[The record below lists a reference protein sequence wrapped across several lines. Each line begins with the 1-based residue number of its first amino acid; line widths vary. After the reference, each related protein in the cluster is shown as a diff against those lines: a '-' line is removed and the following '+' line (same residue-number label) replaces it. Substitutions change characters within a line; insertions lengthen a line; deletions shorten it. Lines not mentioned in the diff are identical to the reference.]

1 MKVRITGAP
10 LKTAQR
16 TCIVGSM
23 GAIHRCRE
31 GYRAIQRL
39 MYRSTLS
46 VNEELRLLRDGF
58 VQPFYGAL
66 LHANFALEQARYSVT
81 LSAQIGAAARAVS
94 DPQLRLLLEQREWRG
109 RLTAAWFVGLTGRAR
124 FVAKLAELLLASE
137 LTYAGQGYCVAMGLI
152 GGFTCQ
158 CHLRDY
164 LNKYL
169 PLRGRFYDQTWAIG
183 ALAQIE
189 GSPPRDFLEPT
200 LWTDRKGRLDPG
212 AAIKRFQDLVD
223 YLHEHGIIAT
233 VDPNSP

>member
-1 MKVRITGAP
+1 
-10 LKTAQR
+10 
-16 TCIVGSM
+16 
-23 GAIHRCRE
+23 
-31 GYRAIQRL
+31 

-46 VNEELRLLRDGF
+46 VNEELRLLRDEF

-94 DPQLRLLLEQREWRG
+94 DPQLQLLLEQREWRG